1 MDDDLATYLDA
12 LARGECYRVDA
23 VLKENALEM
32 TERVFLIVADGTE
45 RGPFIRKRM
54 KIESGL
60 GEAYERLWRAQKAGK
75 RFMHLPRIVECGV
88 DGDDRIVIMEHV
100 DGATLDE
107 LVQNSSYTD
116 GAALTISGLLCDA
129 VMELHEC
136 FDPPM
141 IHRDLKPENVI
152 ISPSNLTLIDL
163 GIARTFDKDAERD
176 TRSFGTRGYAPPEQF
191 GYGQTDERSDIY
203 ALGMLIAY
211 CFLREDPERRLVESE
226 FADERIPESLRPVL
240 ACATSFD
247 PERRYKS
254 VRAMKD
260 SPDMATTLAEME
272 SAAAYVEEE
281 DAAHASK
288 GAMSAPAAP
297 PPPQTSQICN
307 VDRVP
312 GSSRPV
318 SLPPQAPSVSNADNA
333 MKDRRSFATIPQ
345 WVGIIWNVLVIATWT
360 LFAIAAISVTFFPV
374 EGDTFVSP
382 LARGIISIGIFL
394 VGLAPIAFGLLDKS
408 WLKRRFALL
417 RRFAWWKVLLFCV
430 AVGLAIML
438 ASAVIGTV
446 INEAVMFSASAAG

>member
-75 RFMHLPRIVECGV
+75 RFMHLPRIVECGM

-100 DGATLDE
+100 DGVTLDE
-107 LVQNSSYTD
+107 LVRNFSYTD
-116 GAALTISGLLCDA
+116 EAALVISGLLCDA

-152 ISPSNLTLIDL
+152 VSPSNLTLIDL
-163 GIARTFDKDAERD
+163 GITRTFDKNAERD

-211 CFLREDPERRLVESE
+211 CYLREDPSRSLIESRFE
-226 FADERIPESLRPVL
+226 DMRVPESLRPVL
-240 ACATSFD
+240 ARATSFD

-260 SPDMATTLAEME
+260 SPGMATALAEMDPVV
-272 SAAAYVEEE
+272 ACTEE
-281 DAAHASK
+281 DDAARTDK
-288 GAMSAPAAP
+288 EAMSAPAAP
-297 PPPQTSQICN
+297 PPPQT
-307 VDRVP
+307 
-312 GSSRPV
+312 
-318 SLPPQAPSVSNADNA
+318 LSVSNADNA
-333 MKDRRSFATIPQ
+333 AKGRRPFATIPQ
-345 WVGIIWNVLVIATWT
+345 WVGIVWNVLVIATWA
-360 LFAIAAISVTFFPV
+360 LFAIAAISVTFFPI

-382 LARGIISIGIFL
+382 VARGIISIGIFL

-408 WLKRRFALL
+408 WLRKRFAFF
-417 RRFAWWKVLLFCV
+417 RRFAWWKMLLLCV

-438 ASAVIGTV
+438 ASAVIGT
-446 INEAVMFSASAAG
+446 IMNEAVMFSASAAG

>member
-23 VLKENALEM
+23 VLKESALEM

-75 RFMHLPRIVECGV
+75 RFMHLPSIVECGV

-226 FADERIPESLRPVL
+226 FADRRIPESLRPVL
-240 ACATSFD
+240 ACAD
-247 PERRYKS
+247 RPPIRR
-254 VRAMKD
+254 D
-260 SPDMATTLAEME
+260 ATK
-272 SAAAYVEEE
+272 AY
-281 DAAHASK
+281 
-288 GAMSAPAAP
+288 GP
-297 PPPQTSQICN
+297 
-307 VDRVP
+307 
-312 GSSRPV
+312 
-318 SLPPQAPSVSNADNA
+318 
-333 MKDRRSFATIPQ
+333 
-345 WVGIIWNVLVIATWT
+345 
-360 LFAIAAISVTFFPV
+360 
-374 EGDTFVSP
+374 
-382 LARGIISIGIFL
+382 
-394 VGLAPIAFGLLDKS
+394 
-408 WLKRRFALL
+408 
-417 RRFAWWKVLLFCV
+417 
-430 AVGLAIML
+430 
-438 ASAVIGTV
+438 
-446 INEAVMFSASAAG
+446 

>member
-23 VLKENALEM
+23 ALKESALEL

-60 GEAYERLWRAQKAGK
+60 GEAYERLWRAQRSGK
-75 RFMHLPRIVECGV
+75 RFMHLPRIVECGT

-107 LVQNSSYTD
+107 LVQSPSYTD
-116 GAALTISGLLCDA
+116 EAALTISGLLCDA

-152 ISPSNLTLIDL
+152 VSPSNLTLIDL

-211 CFLREDPERRLVESE
+211 CCLREDADRSLVESRFE
-226 FADERIPESLRPVL
+226 DTRIPESFRPVL
-240 ACATSFD
+240 TRATSFD

-260 SPDMATTLAEME
+260 SPGM
-272 SAAAYVEEE
+272 AAALAAMGPAVACDEE
-281 DAAHASK
+281 DGAARTDEE
-288 GAMSAPAAP
+288 AMSAPAVP
-297 PPPQTSQICN
+297 PPPQSPQVLD
-307 VDRVP
+307 VDRAP
-312 GSSRPV
+312 ESPRPA
-318 SLPPQAPSVSNADNA
+318 SLPPQALSTSNAGNSTKGRQSLA
-333 MKDRRSFATIPQ
+333 VIPQ
-345 WVGIIWNVLVIATWT
+345 WVGVIWNVLVIATWT
-360 LFAIAAISVTFFPV
+360 LFAIAAISVTFFPA
-374 EGDTFVSP
+374 EDDTFVSP
-382 LARGIISIGIFL
+382 VARGIISIGIFL
-394 VGLAPIAFGLLDKS
+394 VGLVPIAFGLLDKR
-408 WLKRRFALL
+408 WLKRRFAFL

-430 AVGLAIML
+430 IVGLAIML
-438 ASAVIGTV
+438 ASAVIGT
-446 INEAVMFSASAAG
+446 IMNEAVMFSASVAG

>member
-23 VLKENALEM
+23 VLKESALEM

-88 DGDDRIVIMEHV
+88 DDDERIVIMEHV
-100 DGATLDE
+100 DGVTLDE
-107 LVQNSSYTD
+107 LIQNSSYTD
-116 GAALTISGLLCDA
+116 EVALIISGLLCDA

-152 ISPSNLTLIDL
+152 VSPSNLTLIDL

-211 CFLREDPERRLVESE
+211 CCLREDPNRSLVESCFE
-226 FADERIPESLRPVL
+226 DMRIPESLRPVL
-240 ACATSFD
+240 ARATSFD

-260 SPDMATTLAEME
+260 APGMQALLAEVFSDEMTDGAENTTLPAT
-272 SAAAYVEEE
+272 
-281 DAAHASK
+281 
-288 GAMSAPAAP
+288 GALNAPIAP
-297 PPPQTSQICN
+297 PPPEASVNCDAN
-307 VDRVP
+307 SLK
-312 GSSRPV
+312 GSGGLSE
-318 SLPPQAPSVSNADNA
+318 
-333 MKDRRSFATIPQ
+333 KIPR
-345 WVGIIWNVLVIATWT
+345 WLGAIWNSLVT
-360 LFAIAAISVTFFPV
+360 LVWVVFAAAAISVAFFPV
-374 EGDTFVSP
+374 EEDTFASP
-382 LARGIISIGIFL
+382 AARVICSLGIFAIGFA
-394 VGLAPIAFGLLDKS
+394 VVAFGLLDKRR
-408 WLKRRFALL
+408 LKTRLFFLEK
-417 RRFAWWKVLLFCV
+417 FPWWQVLLFCL
-430 AVGLAIML
+430 ALGLAIML
-438 ASAVIGTV
+438 VSAVVG
-446 INEAVMFSASAAG
+446 AVVNDAAVFSTSAAAIG

>member
-297 PPPQTSQICN
+297 PPPQT
-307 VDRVP
+307 
-312 GSSRPV
+312 
-318 SLPPQAPSVSNADNA
+318 LSVSNADNA
-333 MKDRRSFATIPQ
+333 AKGRRPFATIPQ
-345 WVGIIWNVLVIATWT
+345 WVGIVWNVLVIATWA
-360 LFAIAAISVTFFPV
+360 LFAIAAISVTFFPI

-382 LARGIISIGIFL
+382 VARGIISIGIFL

-408 WLKRRFALL
+408 WLRKRFAFF
-417 RRFAWWKVLLFCV
+417 RRFAWWKMLLLCV

-438 ASAVIGTV
+438 ASAVIGT
-446 INEAVMFSASAAG
+446 IMNEAVMFSASAAG